1 MSRST
6 HHLGP
11 VDTQRALRAVENG
24 RSLFERLASAK
35 PQDSGARRD
44 LALVFSRIG
53 QVLLQEANQPRDA
66 LPHYLRALDLAEGL
80 LREHPL
86 SADIIRASS
95 FVHVALA
102 DAYNRLAEPDTALG
116 HAQAALERLDT
127 LRQVDPAN
135 EQAPLAVAYAL
146 NQLGE
151 SHLLKAELE
160 DALTHL
166 QRAAELIERAPP
178 AKPTDIA
185 EVRMLPGA
193 TALRLGK
200 THALLAQRDQQA
212 RALRT
217 RHRQD
222 AVELLERS
230 VASLHA
236 LKTDPV
242 LGRQAAQLS
251 SEAERLLQT
260 LG

>member
-1 MSRST
+1 M
-6 HHLGP
+6 
-11 VDTQRALRAVENG
+11 
-24 RSLFERLASAK
+24 
-35 PQDSGARRD
+35 
-44 LALVFSRIG
+44 
-53 QVLLQEANQPRDA
+53 
-66 LPHYLRALDLAEGL
+66 
-80 LREHPL
+80 
-86 SADIIRASS
+86 
-95 FVHVALA
+95 
-102 DAYNRLAEPDTALG
+102 
-116 HAQAALERLDT
+116 
-127 LRQVDPAN
+127 RQVDPAN